1 MYSGGPSSTT
11 FTGIYDAVEQEY
23 VYPSARQNAVIAFSD
38 FYLSAADG
46 DLTTDG
52 LSISTQTGEATDI
65 TIGNAPSAVLNATML
80 NPNGLMETL
89 TWGDGTVYIGA
100 QTASAAADTYSSL
113 PCHVYVNSIH
123 YGINSSGNA
132 RRGSTTYTL
141 GGAPLAVIAN
151 STGTDVL
158 FITDTKIGRYNG
170 SFSVVTTPTAA
181 QSFMAAKFTD
191 TDEPIGIALN
201 ANGCPAVFNNVKANT
216 KVTFDYV
223 PMGIFDFSNV
233 DAFGSVFTVEAYDK
247 MTVFDA
253 DATDWINNLSF
264 TGGKTVPQ
272 IIDALIATKFGMG
285 YVIDGN
291 AVNTGII
298 TWSVNPVTS
307 YSVTYRQLIRWLAEA
322 MACNARMGRDG
333 RVEFYCFD
341 STSVGTV
348 TPHTIVNGSRT
359 KYRYSVPAITEAVCY
374 NALGA
379 GYASGTAGSTYYVVG
394 NPFVDPSL
402 DITILD
408 NILGRV
414 DDIPTYYPTTINV
427 ACSDPHI
434 DAGDF
439 ITVEDRDGNTTYL
452 VPIMHQT
459 LYWSG
464 MCKAEFTA
472 TGNQVRAIPS
482 SMESSDLASVVD
494 SNPVSVI
501 NKIEAVGI
509 SADWITTGKLTVKDA
524 NNNTLFEADKDN
536 ETVQIAGFN
545 VANTKLSGSKSRTS
559 AGVTYDDT
567 VNIST
572 DSIDVGEY
580 WGNTGSQVLSLNK
593 GEMSIEY
600 SDDSFGIDGR
610 IFAHVGSGG
619 LSLNGNASQSA
630 SYGRVSLSTSGGTPA
645 VPDDDGMSFQNPV
658 LKLQAGLSG
667 SISTLSSTALSFNDG
682 SEQTVLDTTGLT
694 IDTSTMTTELGNG
707 LKQTSKS
714 TGEYT
719 SLGYRQLTFND
730 GTLTTG
736 LRALHLVHNSG
747 GTAETSY
754 TITLP
759 TGVYLLLHAKY
770 NQPTAA
776 ATGAQLAVIGSSS
789 GAASVVTTL
798 SGSGTDITATTG
810 TRSQV
815 SIGTTDGDQATLT
828 WTVKGRTYRRLEILR
843 VY

>member
-11 FTGIYDAVEQEY
+11 FTGVYDSIEQEY
-23 VYPSARQNAVIAFSD
+23 QYPSARQNAVIAFSD
-38 FYLSAADG
+38 FYLSATDG

-100 QTASAAADTYSSL
+100 QTASAAADTYASL

-123 YGINSSGNA
+123 YGINASGNA

-141 GGAPLAVIAN
+141 GGTPLAVIAN

-158 FITDTKIGRYNG
+158 FVTDTKIGRYNG

-181 QSFMAAKFTD
+181 QSFLAAKFSD

-216 KVTFDYV
+216 KVTYDYV

-285 YVIDGN
+285 YVIDAN
-291 AVNTGII
+291 AVNTSSIV
-298 TWSVNPVTS
+298 WSTNPVTS
-307 YSVTYRQLIRWLAEA
+307 YSVTYRQIIRWLAEA

-402 DITILD
+402 DITILG

-434 DAGDF
+434 DTGDF
-439 ITVEDRDGNTTYL
+439 ITVEDRENGTTYL

-472 TGNQVRAIPS
+472 TGNQVRAIPE
-482 SMESSDLASVVD
+482 SMANSDLASVVD
-494 SNPVSVI
+494 SNPSAVV
-501 NKIEAVGI
+501 NKIQAVGI
-509 SADWITTGKLTVKDA
+509 SADWITTGKLTVLDS
-524 NNNTLFEADKDN
+524 NNDVLFEADKDTN
-536 ETVQIAGFN
+536 QVQIGGFT
-545 VANTKLSGSKSRTS
+545 VEDDKLTYNDASSQIYIGTS
-559 AGVTYDDT
+559 VIGTYDKANGYYIDMYPGSIHAHQNGGT
-567 VNIST
+567 QQIQIDPDNLQLFDT
-572 DSIDVGEY
+572 DSDDHLAATSSGITVENTANSENTQMSAVGISSSDSSGY
-580 WGNTGSQVLSLNK
+580 TLQMRPDAIVMKTGMDYGFTFGGTGYRDTLTRAFSLRHNTGTTAEATYTIDLPPGIYLVMHGQYLAPNANAQGMQVLV
-593 GEMSIEY
+593 I
-600 SDDSFGIDGR
+600 
-610 IFAHVGSGG
+610 
-619 LSLNGNASQSA
+619 
-630 SYGRVSLSTSGGTPA
+630 GT
-645 VPDDDGMSFQNPV
+645 N
-658 LKLQAGLSG
+658 
-667 SISTLSSTALSFNDG
+667 N
-682 SEQTVLDTTGLT
+682 
-694 IDTSTMTTELGNG
+694 
-707 LKQTSKS
+707 
-714 TGEYT
+714 
-719 SLGYRQLTFND
+719 
-730 GTLTTG
+730 
-736 LRALHLVHNSG
+736 
-747 GTAETSY
+747 
-754 TITLP
+754 
-759 TGVYLLLHAKY
+759 
-770 NQPTAA
+770 
-776 ATGAQLAVIGSSS
+776 GSSS
-789 GAASVVTTL
+789 LVTTFTG
-798 SGSGTDITATTG
+798 SGSDLTATTG

-815 SIGTTDGDQATLT
+815 TVSNSDGTSATLT
-828 WTVKGRTYRRLEILR
+828 WTVQGRGYRKLMLLR
-843 VY
+843 MF

>member
-11 FTGIYDAVEQEY
+11 FTGVYDSVEQEY
-23 VYPSARQNAVIAFSD
+23 QYPSARQNAVIAFSN
-38 FYLSAADG
+38 FYLSALDG

-89 TWGDGTVYIGA
+89 TWGDGAVYIGA
-100 QTASAAADTYSSL
+100 QTASAAADTYASL

-123 YGINSSGNA
+123 YGINASGNA

-141 GGAPLAVIAN
+141 GGTPLAVIAN

-170 SFSVVTTPTAA
+170 SFSIITSPTDYPWAF
-181 QSFMAAKFTD
+181 FMAAKFTD
-191 TDEPIGIALN
+191 TDEPIGIALD
-201 ANGCPAVFNNVKANT
+201 AKGCPAVYNNVAANT
-216 KVTFDYV
+216 KVTYDYV

-233 DAFGSVFTVEAYDK
+233 DAFGSTFTAEAYDK

-264 TGGKTVPQ
+264 AGGKTIPQ

-285 YVIDGN
+285 YVIDAN
-291 AVNTGII
+291 AVNTSSIV
-298 TWSVNPVTS
+298 WSTNPVTS

-434 DAGDF
+434 DTGDF
-439 ITVEDRDGNTTYL
+439 ITVEDRENGTTYL

-464 MCKAEFTA
+464 MCKAEFAA
-472 TGNQVRAIPS
+472 TGNQVRAIPE
-482 SMESSDLASVVD
+482 SMANSDLASVVD
-494 SNPVSVI
+494 SNPSAVV
-501 NKIEAVGI
+501 NKIQAVGI
-509 SADWITTGKLTVKDA
+509 SADWITTGRLTVLDNS
-524 NNNTLFEADKDN
+524 NNVLFDADKDN
-536 ETVQIAGFN
+536 KTVQIGGFDVTKKSIGTTSGSDYAIMDRNEGFSHYIDETSNQYQAALDAKHEITLIHNSGSTTYTAGIDYSDYHFAYDSSTKKRSSLKPN
-545 VANTKLSGSKSRTS
+545 ELIFTDGNNPSDSANISLSGASF
-559 AGVTYDDT
+559 
-567 VNIST
+567 T
-572 DSIDVGEY
+572 D
-580 WGNTGSQVLSLNK
+580 
-593 GEMSIEY
+593 
-600 SDDSFGIDGR
+600 
-610 IFAHVGSGG
+610 
-619 LSLNGNASQSA
+619 
-630 SYGRVSLSTSGGTPA
+630 
-645 VPDDDGMSFQNPV
+645 
-658 LKLQAGLSG
+658 G
-667 SISTLSSTALSFNDG
+667 SIASN
-682 SEQTVLDTTGLT
+682 LDENGLT
-694 IDTSTMTTELGNG
+694 FSG
-707 LKQTSKS
+707 
-714 TGEYT
+714 
-719 SLGYRQLTFND
+719 
-730 GTLTTG
+730 TG
-736 LRALHLVHNSG
+736 LRSTFFRAYSLHHNSG
-747 GTAETSY
+747 TSETSY
-754 TITLP
+754 TINLP
-759 TGVYLLLHAKY
+759 VGLYIIVHGQHVLPNA
-770 NQPTAA
+770 N
-776 ATGAQLAVIGSSS
+776 AQGLQVLVIGTNNGSTPL
-789 GAASVVTTL
+789 VTTL
-798 SGSGTDITATTG
+798 SGSGSDLTATTG

-815 SIGTTDGDQATLT
+815 TVGNSDGTSATLT
-828 WTVKGRTYRRLEILR
+828 WTVQGRGYRHLSMMRL
-843 VY
+843 Y

>member
-11 FTGIYDAVEQEY
+11 FTGVYDSGEQEY
-23 VYPSARQNAVIAFSD
+23 IYPSARQNAVIAFSD
-38 FYLSAADG
+38 FYLSATDG

-100 QTASAAADTYSSL
+100 QTASAAADTYASL

-123 YGINSSGNA
+123 YGINASGNA

-141 GGAPLAVIAN
+141 GGTPLAVIAN

-170 SFSVVTTPTAA
+170 SFSVVSTPTAVQA
-181 QSFMAAKFTD
+181 FLAAKFTD

-201 ANGCPAVFNNVKANT
+201 ANGCPAVFNNVTANT
-216 KVTFDYV
+216 KITYDYV

-285 YVIDGN
+285 YVIDAN
-291 AVNTGII
+291 AVNTSSIV
-298 TWSVNPVTS
+298 WSTNPVTS
-307 YSVTYRQLIRWLAEA
+307 YSVTYRQIIRWLAEA

-414 DDIPTYYPTTINV
+414 DDISSYYPTTINV

-434 DAGDF
+434 DTGDF
-439 ITVEDRDGNTTYL
+439 ITVEDRENGTTYL

-472 TGNQVRAIPS
+472 TGNQVRAIPE
-482 SMESSDLASVVD
+482 SMANSDLASVVD
-494 SNPVSVI
+494 SNPSAVV
-501 NKIEAVGI
+501 NKIQAVGI
-509 SADWITTGKLTVKDA
+509 SADWITTGRLTVKDA
-524 NNNTLFEADKDN
+524 SNNVLFDAN
-536 ETVQIAGFN
+536 ISSNSVQIGGFN
-545 VANTKLSGSKSRTS
+545 VN
-559 AGVTYDDT
+559 
-567 VNIST
+567 N
-572 DSIDVGEY
+572 
-580 WGNTGSQVLSLNK
+580 
-593 GEMSIEY
+593 
-600 SDDSFGIDGR
+600 
-610 IFAHVGSGG
+610 H
-619 LSLNGNASQSA
+619 
-630 SYGRVSLSTSGGTPA
+630 SLSYTTASVEATIRNGQINLTDKTTQETASILPGYFEAENSGGTESSIVTPS
-645 VPDDDGMSFQNPV
+645 VFEVEDSSMSRKSSMSAN
-658 LKLQAGLSG
+658 
-667 SISTLSSTALSFNDG
+667 SIYVSDVANNFITYMHPYHFDVIDNNDSESSKLSSS
-682 SEQTVLDTTGLT
+682 SLT

-719 SLGYRQLTFND
+719 SLGYRQLTFYD
-730 GTLTTG
+730 GNQITA

-828 WTVKGRTYRRLEILR
+828 WTVQGRTYRRLEILR

>member
-11 FTGIYDAVEQEY
+11 FTGVYDSVEQEY
-23 VYPSARQNAVIAFSD
+23 QYPSARQNAVIAFSD
-38 FYLSAADG
+38 FYLSASDG

-80 NPNGLMETL
+80 NPDGLMESL
-89 TWGDGTVYIGA
+89 AWGDGAAYIGA
-100 QTASAAADTYSSL
+100 VTSETTADFADICGVVFGGYIYSL
-113 PCHVYVNSIH
+113 
-123 YGINSSGNA
+123 A
-132 RRGSTTYTL
+132 DDGSTTKARKYISSSTWKTINMDGEPCAVVVNADGTAYYYTDEE
-141 GGAPLAVIAN
+141 V
-151 STGTDVL
+151 V
-158 FITDTKIGRYNG
+158 YWNG
-170 SFSVVTTPTAA
+170 SNLSKVTPDNAFMTA
-181 QSFMAAKFTD
+181 KHRGYD
-191 TDEPIGIALN
+191 HPVGIILD
-201 ANGCPAVFNNVKANT
+201 ANGCPNIINDVEENT
-216 KVTFDYV
+216 KTTYDYV

-233 DAFGSVFTVEAYDK
+233 DAYGSTFQAEAYDK

-253 DATDWINNLSF
+253 DATDWINSLDFS
-264 TGGKTVPQ
+264 GGLTIPNIINALVTTEFGLTYS
-272 IIDALIATKFGMG
+272 IDA
-285 YVIDGN
+285 N
-291 AVNTGII
+291 AVNRTSIN
-298 TWSVNPVTS
+298 WSTNPVTS
-307 YSVTYRQLIRWLAEA
+307 YSVTYRQLLKWLAEG
-322 MACNARMGRDG
+322 MACNVRLGRTG
-333 RVEFYCFD
+333 VVEFYCLN

-348 TPHTIVNGSRT
+348 TPDTIVNGSRT
-359 KYRYSVPAITEAVCY
+359 KYRYAVPAITHVVCY
-374 NALGA
+374 NTLGA
-379 GYASGTAGSTYYVVG
+379 GYKSTGTVPPGGVESDYYIVG
-394 NPFVDPSL
+394 NPFIDPSGSL
-402 DITILD
+402 APIN
-408 NILGRV
+408 NIRYRV
-414 DDIPTYYPTTINV
+414 DDILAYYPTTINV
-427 ACSDPHI
+427 ACSDPNI
-434 DAGDF
+434 DTGDF
-439 ITVEDRDGNTTYL
+439 ITVEDRENGTTYL

-482 SMESSDLASVVD
+482 SMENSDLASVVD

-524 NNNTLFEADKDN
+524 NNNVLFEADKDTN
-536 ETVQIAGFN
+536 TVQIAGFN

-645 VPDDDGMSFQNPV
+645 VPDDDGMSFQNPA

-667 SISTLSSTALSFNDG
+667 SISTLSSTALAFNDG
-682 SEQTVLDTTGLT
+682 NRS
-694 IDTSTMTTELGNG
+694 TSIRAF
-707 LKQTSKS
+707 
-714 TGEYT
+714 
-719 SLGYRQLTFND
+719 SL
-730 GTLTTG
+730 
-736 LRALHLVHNSG
+736 HHNA

-754 TITLP
+754 TIELP
-759 TGVYLLLHAKY
+759 AGVYLAIHSQYLIPNASA
-770 NQPTAA
+770 QGMQIISIGTSTANP
-776 ATGAQLAVIGSSS
+776 
-789 GAASVVTTL
+789 ASVVTTL
-798 SGSGTDITATTG
+798 SGSGSDLTATTG

-815 SIGTTDGDQATLT
+815 TVGNSDGTSATLT
-828 WTVKGRTYRRLEILR
+828 WTVQGRGYRHLSMMRL
-843 VY
+843 Y

>member
-11 FTGIYDAVEQEY
+11 FTGVYDSVEQEY
-23 VYPSARQNAVIAFSD
+23 QYPSARQNAVIAFSD

-65 TIGNAPSAVLNATML
+65 TVGNAPSAVLNATML

-89 TWGDGTVYIGA
+89 TWGDGAVYIGA
-100 QTASAAADTYSSL
+100 QTASATADTYSSL

-141 GGAPLAVIAN
+141 GGTPLAVIAN

-181 QSFMAAKFTD
+181 QAFMAAKFTD
-191 TDEPIGIALN
+191 TDEPIGIALD
-201 ANGCPAVFNNVKANT
+201 AKGCPAVYNNVTANT
-216 KVTFDYV
+216 KVTYDYV

-285 YVIDGN
+285 YVIDAN
-291 AVNTGII
+291 AVNTSSIV
-298 TWSVNPVTS
+298 WSTNPVTS
-307 YSVTYRQLIRWLAEA
+307 YSVTYRQIIRWLAEA

-348 TPHTIVNGSRT
+348 TPHTIVNGTRT
-359 KYRYSVPAITEAVCY
+359 KYRNQVSAVSEAVCY

-408 NILGRV
+408 NILSRV
-414 DDIPTYYPTTINV
+414 DDIPSYYPTTINV

-434 DAGDF
+434 DTGDF
-439 ITVEDRDGNTTYL
+439 ITVEDRENGTTYL

-464 MCKAEFTA
+464 MCKAEFSA
-472 TGNQVRAIPS
+472 TGNQVRAIPE
-482 SMESSDLASVVD
+482 SMANSDLASVVD
-494 SNPVSVI
+494 SNPSAVV
-501 NKIEAVGI
+501 NKIQAVGI
-509 SADWITTGKLTVKDA
+509 SADWITSGKLTVKDNS
-524 NNNTLFEADKDN
+524 NNVIFNADISTKSVSIGGFDVYQDSIGTNTPGQTSA
-536 ETVQIAGFN
+536 
-545 VANTKLSGSKSRTS
+545 SMRTS
-559 AGVTYDDT
+559 QGFSHREVDSVDDGWVYMRGAVGLYGEHSSGGDRQELHVYPETGITYSDTSTNKNVKIDTEEIHFEDDSNPSDYGTFSIFGVTCYEDSGNPQ
-567 VNIST
+567 VN
-572 DSIDVGEY
+572 
-580 WGNTGSQVLSLNK
+580 LN
-593 GEMSIEY
+593 
-600 SDDSFGIDGR
+600 
-610 IFAHVGSGG
+610 
-619 LSLNGNASQSA
+619 N
-630 SYGRVSLSTSGGTPA
+630 
-645 VPDDDGMSFQNPV
+645 
-658 LKLQAGLSG
+658 
-667 SISTLSSTALSFNDG
+667 G
-682 SEQTVLDTTGLT
+682 SEQTVLDTTGLA
-694 IDTSTMTTELGNG
+694 IDTSTMTTTVGSG
-707 LKQTSKS
+707 LKQEQKG
-714 TGEYT
+714 TGVYT
-719 SLGYRQLTFND
+719 QLGTAQLTFND
-730 GTLTTG
+730 SNRSTSV
-736 LRALHLVHNSG
+736 RAYSLHHNAG
-747 GTAETSY
+747 NAETSY
-754 TITLP
+754 TIVLP
-759 TGVYLLLHAKY
+759 AGSYLAIHSQYLI
-770 NQPTAA
+770 PTAS
-776 ATGAQLAVIGSSS
+776 AQGMQIISIGTST
-789 GAASVVTTL
+789 ANPASVVTTL
-798 SGSGTDITATTG
+798 SGSGSDLTATTG

-815 SIGTTDGDQATLT
+815 TVGNSDGTSATLT
-828 WTVKGRTYRRLEILR
+828 WTVQGRGYRHLSIMRL
-843 VY
+843 Y

>member
-11 FTGIYDAVEQEY
+11 FTGVYDSVEQEY
-23 VYPSARQNAVIAFSD
+23 QYPSARQNAVIAFSD

-80 NPNGLMETL
+80 NPNGLMESL
-89 TWGDGTVYIGA
+89 TWSDGAVYIGA
-100 QTASAAADTYSSL
+100 QTASAAADTYASL

-123 YGINSSGNA
+123 YGINASGNA

-141 GGAPLAVIAN
+141 GGTPLAVIAN

-181 QSFMAAKFTD
+181 QSFLAAKFTD

-201 ANGCPAVFNNVKANT
+201 ANGCPSVFNNVTANT
-216 KVTFDYV
+216 KVTYDYV

-285 YVIDGN
+285 YVIDAN
-291 AVNTGII
+291 AVNTSSIV
-298 TWSVNPVTS
+298 WSTNPVTS
-307 YSVTYRQLIRWLAEA
+307 YSVTYRQIIRWLAEA

-379 GYASGTAGSTYYVVG
+379 GYASGTVGSTYYVVG

-402 DITILD
+402 NIGILN
-408 NILGRV
+408 NIRYRV
-414 DDIPTYYPTTINV
+414 DDIPSYYPTTINV

-439 ITVEDRDGNTTYL
+439 ITVEDREGNTTYL

-482 SMESSDLASVVD
+482 SMENSDLASVVD
-494 SNPVSVI
+494 SNPSAVV
-501 NKIEAVGI
+501 NKIQAVGI
-509 SADWITTGKLTVKDA
+509 SADWITTGKLTVLDS
-524 NNNTLFEADKDN
+524 NNDVLFEADKDTK
-536 ETVQIAGFN
+536 TVQIAEYN
-545 VANTKLSGSKSRTS
+545 VEADRLYSTKIISSGTPNETKKVSLDTGEITLEHVYTSGNITTAAIEGGAFTAKTLNSAEEVVDRGSVGIAGLESIHNTLIGNL
-559 AGVTYDDT
+559 VTQTQT
-567 VNIST
+567 VQLT
-572 DSIDVGEY
+572 P
-580 WGNTGSQVLSLNK
+580 
-593 GEMSIEY
+593 
-600 SDDSFGIDGR
+600 
-610 IFAHVGSGG
+610 AGG
-619 LSLNGNASQSA
+619 LYVEDADVLNNTADRA
-630 SYGRVSLSTSGGTPA
+630 T
-645 VPDDDGMSFQNPV
+645 
-658 LKLQAGLSG
+658 LKS
-667 SISTLSSTALSFNDG
+667 D
-682 SEQTVLDTTGLT
+682 
-694 IDTSTMTTELGNG
+694 
-707 LKQTSKS
+707 
-714 TGEYT
+714 
-719 SLGYRQLTFND
+719 RLTFND
-730 GTLTTG
+730 GNRSTSI
-736 LRALHLVHNSG
+736 RAYSLHHNA
-747 GTAETSY
+747 GTAEASY

-759 TGVYLLLHAKY
+759 AGMYMLIHGQYLAP
-770 NQPTAA
+770 NAN
-776 ATGAQLAVIGSSS
+776 AQGMQVLVIGTNSGSSS
-789 GAASVVTTL
+789 LVTTFTG
-798 SGSGTDITATTG
+798 SGSDLTATTG

-815 SIGTTDGDQATLT
+815 TVGNSDGTSATLT
-828 WTVKGRTYRRLEILR
+828 WTVQGRGYRHLSIMRL
-843 VY
+843 Y